1 MVAVVVA
8 PPVIDEEV
16 VAVTSKTV
24 EVGEGDAHGDA
35 DARTGDEV
43 ASAVEDKMEDIEL
56 SPDDDT
62 E

>member
-16 VAVTSKTV
+16 VAVPSKTV
-24 EVGEGDAHGDA
+24 EVGEGEVRGDA
-35 DARTGDEV
+35 EARTGDEV
-43 ASAVEDKMEDIEL
+43 ASAVEDKMEDNEL